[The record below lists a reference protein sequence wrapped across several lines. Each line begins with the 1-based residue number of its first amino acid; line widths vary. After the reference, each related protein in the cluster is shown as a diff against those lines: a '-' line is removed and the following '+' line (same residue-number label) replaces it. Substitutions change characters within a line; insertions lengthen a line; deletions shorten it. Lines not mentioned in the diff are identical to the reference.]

1 MKAKSRTGSICSITP
16 ARMLAAAVCLLAGV
30 LNAGAHH
37 SVSGV
42 FDVTKEVT
50 VTGKIT
56 MLEWINP
63 HTYLHVEVQQPNGTV
78 EMYVFE
84 SLPPAYLRRSGVNK
98 EGMLGGK
105 EVGQTVTIKA
115 NPYRDKP
122 HGGWITRITYADGHF
137 YQLSADTR

>member
-1 MKAKSRTGSICSITP
+1 MRSFCSFTP
-16 ARMLAAAVCLLAGV
+16 GRLIGAAVFLVFLLGGAFS
-30 LNAGAHH
+30 AAAHH

-42 FDVTKEVT
+42 FDVTKEIT

-63 HTYLHVEVQQPNGTV
+63 HTFLHVEVPEASGATT
-78 EMYVFE
+78 YVFE
-84 SLPPAYLRRSGVNK
+84 SLPPAFLRRSGVNK
-98 EGMLGGK
+98 EGLLGGK
-105 EVGQTVTIKA
+105 EVGQTVTIVA

-122 HGGWITRITYADGHF
+122 RGGWITRITYADGHF

>member
-1 MKAKSRTGSICSITP
+1 VKEEPRMRSIHPITP
-16 ARMLAAAVCLLAGV
+16 ARVLVAAVCLLAGA
-30 LNAGAHH
+30 LSAAAHH

-63 HTYLHVEVQQPNGTV
+63 HTYLHVDVQEPNGVVTT
-78 EMYVFE
+78 YVFE
-84 SLPPAYLRRSGVNK
+84 SLPPAFLRRSGVNK
-98 EGMLGGK
+98 EGLLGGK
-105 EVGQTVTIKA
+105 EVGTTVTVKA

-122 HGGWITRITYADGHF
+122 HGGWITRITYPDGHF
-137 YQLSADTR
+137 YQLSPDTR

>member
-1 MKAKSRTGSICSITP
+1 MRPICSVTP
-16 ARMLAAAVCLLAGV
+16 RRIIGAGILLLVVAMSAA
-30 LNAGAHH
+30 AHH

-50 VTGKIT
+50 VTGKIST
-56 MLEWINP
+56 LEWINP
-63 HTYLHVEVQQPNGTV
+63 HTFIHLDVTQPNGTV
-78 EMYVFE
+78 ATYVFE
-84 SLPPAYLRRSGVNK
+84 SLPPAFLRRSGVNK
-98 EGMLGGK
+98 EGLLGGK

-122 HGGWITRITYADGHF
+122 HGGWITRITYSDGHF